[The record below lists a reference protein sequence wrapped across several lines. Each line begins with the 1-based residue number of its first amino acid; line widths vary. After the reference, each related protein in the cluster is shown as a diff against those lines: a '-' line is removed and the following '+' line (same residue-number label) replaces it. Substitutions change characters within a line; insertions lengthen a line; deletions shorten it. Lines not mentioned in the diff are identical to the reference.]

1 MNTTQSGRT
10 SMNKV
15 QQAQSLFLDG
25 YLCSQSV
32 LMTYASLFDLE
43 PEKAA
48 RIAAPFGG
56 GVARRGETCGAVN
69 GAFMVLGLK
78 YGHTSADDLDSKEK
92 TYSGVEQFISQ
103 FQELNG
109 SIRCN
114 ELLDCDISTPE
125 GLQSAYDSQLFVTR
139 CPKFVG
145 DTMEILDQ
153 IMDADG
159 ENNEP

>member
-1 MNTTQSGRT
+1 
-10 SMNKV
+10 MNKIR
-15 QQAQSLFLDG
+15 QAQSLFLDG

-32 LMTYASLFDLE
+32 LMTYAELFNLQ
-43 PEKAA
+43 PEIAA

-78 YGHTSADDLDSKEK
+78 YGHTSADDQDSKEK
-92 TYSGVEQFISQ
+92 TYQGVEQFISL
-103 FQELNG
+103 FQERNG

-125 GLQSAYDSQLFVTR
+125 GLQSAYDSQLFITR

-145 DTMEILDQ
+145 DAMEILDQ
-153 IMDADG
+153 IMDAEERYIG
-159 ENNEP
+159 A

>member
-1 MNTTQSGRT
+1 
-10 SMNKV
+10 MNKV

-32 LMTYASLFDLE
+32 LMTYAYLFDLE

-78 YGHTSADDLDSKEK
+78 
-92 TYSGVEQFISQ
+92 
-103 FQELNG
+103 
-109 SIRCN
+109 
-114 ELLDCDISTPE
+114 
-125 GLQSAYDSQLFVTR
+125 
-139 CPKFVG
+139 
-145 DTMEILDQ
+145 
-153 IMDADG
+153 
-159 ENNEP
+159 

>member
-1 MNTTQSGRT
+1 
-10 SMNKV
+10 MNKV
-15 QQAQSLFLDG
+15 QQAQSMFYDG

-32 LMTYASLFDLE
+32 LMTYTALLDLE
-43 PEKAA
+43 HETAA
-48 RIAAPFGG
+48 RNAAPFGG

-69 GAFMVLGLK
+69 GAFMMLGLK
-78 YGHTSADDLDSKEK
+78 NGHTSADDLDSKEK
-92 TYSGVEQFISQ
+92 TCHGVEQFISL
-103 FQELNG
+103 FQERNG

-114 ELLDCDISTPE
+114 DLLDCDISTPE

-145 DTMEILDQ
+145 DALEILDQ

-159 ENNEP
+159 GNTDP

>member
-1 MNTTQSGRT
+1 
-10 SMNKV
+10 MNKV
-15 QQAQSLFLDG
+15 QQAQSLFSDG
-25 YLCSQSV
+25 YSCSQSV
-32 LMTYASLFDLE
+32 LMTYAALFDLK
-43 PEKAA
+43 PETAA

-78 YGHTSADDLDSKEK
+78 YGHTSAADLDSKEK
-92 TYSGVEQFISQ
+92 TYHGVEQFISQ
-103 FQELNG
+103 FQERYG

-114 ELLDCDISTPE
+114 DLLDCDISTPE

-145 DTMEILDQ
+145 DAMEILDQ

-159 ENNEP
+159 GNTDP

>member
-1 MNTTQSGRT
+1 
-10 SMNKV
+10 MNKL

-32 LMTYASLFDLE
+32 LMTYASLFDMN
-43 PEKAA
+43 PETAA

-69 GAFMVLGLK
+69 GAFMVLGLM
-78 YGHTSADDLDSKEK
+78 YGHTSADDQDSKERA
-92 TYSGVEQFISQ
+92 YQGVEQFISL
-103 FQELNG
+103 FQERNG

-125 GLQSAYDSQLFVTR
+125 GLQSAYDSQLFITR

-145 DTMEILDQ
+145 DAMEILDQ
-153 IMDADG
+153 IMDAEG
-159 ENNEP
+159 RYIGA

>member
-1 MNTTQSGRT
+1 
-10 SMNKV
+10 MNKV

-25 YLCSQSV
+25 YSCSQSV
-32 LMTYASLFDLE
+32 LMTNAALFDLK
-43 PEKAA
+43 PKTAA

-78 YGHTSADDLDSKEK
+78 YGHTSAADLDSKEK
-92 TYSGVEQFISQ
+92 TYRGVEQFISQ
-103 FQELNG
+103 FQERYG
-109 SIRCN
+109 SILCN
-114 ELLDCDISTPE
+114 DLLDCDISTPE
-125 GLQSAYDSQLFVTR
+125 GLQSAYDSQLIVTR

-145 DTMEILDQ
+145 DAIEILDQ

-159 ENNEP
+159 

>member
-1 MNTTQSGRT
+1 
-10 SMNKV
+10 MNKL

-32 LMTYASLFDLE
+32 LMTYASLFDMN
-43 PEKAA
+43 PETAA

-78 YGHTSADDLDSKEK
+78 YGHTSADDQDSKERA
-92 TYSGVEQFISQ
+92 YQGVEQFISL
-103 FQELNG
+103 FQERNG

-125 GLQSAYDSQLFVTR
+125 GLQSAYDSQLFITR

-145 DTMEILDQ
+145 DAMEILDQ
-153 IMDADG
+153 IMDAEG
-159 ENNEP
+159 RYIGA